1 MLKYGFYDAVNRD
14 RAYDAEDMGRL
25 FEGII
30 TDGVFAAVGDKFF
43 VSPDDSTAESFGV
56 IVGTGRAWF
65 DGTWTNNDA
74 PIKLPLEYNSEIDP
88 RYDYICL
95 KIDKRQSGRINS
107 VEVYQRSLP
116 ATTENVYIHVLAQ
129 VTVPSRATVIQ
140 DHDILQYVGTS
151 TPFVTSPIQS
161 IDTSEYVDGWIN
173 AINQAI
179 EDAIS
184 NYFEDGAS
192 LKPEFLGGGY
202 AECTTAAGV
211 TLKTVT
217 IPDFRPANG
226 GIFCIRFINSVPAN
240 SSLNISDGSRWTG
253 AKEIRYQ
260 NAPISTGVINANRT
274 AAFLYDTTADVY
286 RLVSVD
292 DDQTGGGG
300 GGTGNIDNIVYGTV
314 NRGRADINSA
324 TVYDMLSHYG
334 NILFCLKD
342 AVSKNVAVMGK
353 TPESASDTVKFY
365 TVDEVNNQI
374 IVYELD
380 SANNVLMNFLPL
392 GGGGGSADAV
402 TYSAQTGKTDE
413 QKAQAR
419 TNIGALSI
427 NDSARILNMNVNG
440 SSVTLGMMPSELID
454 LCGSQAKVYF
464 MGSLIAFTPTK
475 IDVENGALTL
485 SAAADGVY
493 YEVTLTPSSSTTMSG
508 TLISK
513 PLLTEPTVVTLTGST
528 PVIAEAQDNTVYKCS
543 SEVTSLTVQ
552 SVASGAS
559 FSLKFI
565 SPAGTA
571 TVLTMPAS
579 VYMPS
584 GFTVE
589 PYGRCEINVDED
601 GYAAAMFW
609 PFDG

>member
-14 RAYDAEDMGRL
+14 RTYNAEDMGRL

-30 TDGVFAAVGDKFF
+30 RDGVFASVGDKFF
-43 VSPDDSTAESFGV
+43 VSRDPSAENLGV
-56 IVGTGRAWF
+56 LVGTGRAWF
-65 DGTWTNNDA
+65 HGTWTNNDE
-74 PIKLPLEYNSEIDP
+74 PIQITLEPNSGQED
-88 RYDYICL
+88 RQDYICL
-95 KIDKRQSGRINS
+95 KIDKRRPYRANTI
-107 VEVYQRSLP
+107 VVYQDRIP
-116 ATTENVYIHVLAQ
+116 AILDDVVYNELLAR
-129 VTVPSRATVIQ
+129 VTVPPFATQILQ
-140 DHDILQYVGTS
+140 DNILQYVGTS

-161 IDTSEYVDGWIN
+161 IDTSEYVDSWVD

-184 NYFEDGAS
+184 HYFDDGAS
-192 LKPEFLGGGY
+192 LKPAYLGGGLG
-202 AECTTAAGV
+202 ECTTASGV
-211 TLKTVT
+211 PLKTAT
-217 IPDFRPANG
+217 IPDFRPADG
-226 GIFCIRFINSVPAN
+226 GIFCIRFTNSVPAN
-240 SSLNISDGSRWTG
+240 SSLNISDGSQWTG

-260 NAPISTGVINANRT
+260 NAPIPTGVIKANRT
-274 AAFLYDTTADVY
+274 AAFSYDATANVY

-300 GGTGNIDNIVYGTV
+300 GGTSNIDNIVYGTV

-324 TVYDMLSHYG
+324 TVYNLISDYG

-342 AVSKNVAVMGK
+342 AVTNAVAVMGK
-353 TPESASDTVKFY
+353 VPSSASDTVKFY
-365 TVDEVNNQI
+365 AVDEANTQI

-380 SANNVLMNFLPL
+380 SSNNVLMSFLPL
-392 GGGGGSADAV
+392 GGGGGTSNAV
-402 TYSAQTGKTDE
+402 TYTAQTGKTDAE
-413 QKAQAR
+413 KAQAR
-419 TNIGALSI
+419 TNIDALSAS
-427 NDSARILNMNVNG
+427 DSAQILNMNVNG
-440 SSVTLGMMPSELID
+440 SSVTLAIMPSELIE
-454 LCGSQAKVYF
+454 LCGSQKKVYF
-464 MGSLIAFTPTK
+464 MGGMLAFTPTK
-475 IDVENGALTL
+475 IDVDNLALTL
-485 SAAADGVY
+485 SAAANGVY

-552 SVASGAS
+552 SIASGAS

-589 PYGRCEINVDED
+589 PYGRCEVNVDED

-609 PFDG
+609 PFDE